1 MKKLLYLVL
10 LIVAMSC
17 SSNQKPFKDPDNLV
31 IGFIIADD
39 PAGTIQFHKLIAEY
53 LKKDLK
59 LKNVDT
65 YSSTDYAAIVEAMK
79 AKKVDIAY
87 LGELSYVIAHERAG
101 AESLLMYSLPDRPVP
116 TGSVII
122 TYPGSGLN
130 SMEDVKTNSKKLTL
144 LFSDPA
150 STSGHL
156 YPRDYL
162 TKIGL
167 DPESS
172 FKQVSF
178 ANGHTASVLSIKS
191 HKADLACTFKRGL
204 ERMERKGYITKSDYK
219 ILWTSGDYPSTPI
232 CIRSDLPES
241 LKQKVKQS
249 LLDLPRKDP
258 KTWRAF
264 QDKALIYYEDSIRHK
279 IIMVPCCDS
288 IYNPIRKIIKNAKN
302 LNFGVK

>member
-1 MKKLLYLVL
+1 L
-10 LIVAMSC
+10 LIVVMSC
-17 SSNQKPFKDPDNLV
+17 SDNQKPSGDPDKLV

-39 PAGTIQFHKLIAEY
+39 PAGTLQYHQLIAEY

-65 YSSTDYAAIVEAMK
+65 YSSTDYASIIEAMK
-79 AKKVDIAY
+79 ARKLDIAY
-87 LGELSYVIAHERAG
+87 LGELSYIIAHEKAG
-101 AESLLMYSLPDRPVP
+101 AEAILMYSLPDRPLP

-122 TYPGSGLN
+122 SYPGSGLN
-130 SMEDVKTNSKKLTL
+130 SMDDVKKNSKKLTL
-144 LFSDPA
+144 LFADPA

-167 DPESS
+167 EPESS

-178 ANGHTASVLSIKS
+178 ANGHSAAVLSIKS

-204 ERMERKGYITKSDYK
+204 GRMELKGYITKSDYK

-232 CIRSDLPES
+232 CIRSDLPEN

-258 KTWRAF
+258 ETWRAF
-264 QDKALIYYEDSIRHK
+264 QDKALLYYDDSIRHK
-279 IIMVPCCDS
+279 IILVPCNDS
-288 IYNPIRKIIKNAKN
+288 IYNPIRKIIKNTKN